1 MTRGRKEGSLTP
13 VRWRGKREE
22 SGLEGRED
30 VLREWKVESKAAVLD
45 RDRNGRC
52 VGVSGMVETK
62 IDRWGRG
69 RTRERTTTTRSRTK
83 IPPAKTKIGGITKKK
98 IRMRD
103 KPEE

>member
-62 IDRWGRG
+62 IDRWGEG
-69 RTRERTTTTRSRTK
+69 ENKGTDHNNSIPNKDPTSKNENWGYHEEENKDER
-83 IPPAKTKIGGITKKK
+83 
-98 IRMRD
+98 
-103 KPEE
+103 